1 MTKFRPPSSINL
13 KAGFCY
19 NELYFYIYGFKGDV
33 RLKRGVL
40 SLSLILSAT
49 LALAG
54 CSMLSGRDSS
64 ETTVKPI
71 LSSEIAEIE
80 ATSDETPTP
89 SPSPTMT
96 STPTPTPAPEHISC
110 SFIGDCTLAE
120 ALAWNGDRSGFD
132 AVVNYD
138 YNYCF
143 QNAVSYLSQ
152 DDMTLANF
160 EGTLTDA
167 TSHLTKEFVFGS
179 PAEYAQMLVNGS
191 IECVNL
197 SNNHSYDYLQ
207 EGLDDTR
214 ENLESYGI
222 LWSDKTHYAIYEVRG
237 IRIGMCGVD
246 NVSGDS
252 ISEIYPLIDQMR
264 NEENCNIIIVSC
276 HWGIERYY
284 EPTNDQVATA
294 HALIDYGVDL
304 VVGTHPHRLQP
315 IEEYN
320 GKYIFYS
327 LSNFCFGGNT
337 GLSDPDS
344 CIIQC
349 EFVMDATN
357 TYVEDYIINV
367 VPFSQTSYT
376 ANDYCPRPYAWWS
389 TDYNRVLNRL
399 NWHRLDE

>member
-1 MTKFRPPSSINL
+1 M
-13 KAGFCY
+13 
-19 NELYFYIYGFKGDV
+19 
-33 RLKRGVL
+33 KRIVL
-40 SLSLILSAT
+40 AISVALIMIPAMV
-49 LALAG
+49 G
-54 CSMLSGRDSS
+54 CSKLSGT
-64 ETTVKPI
+64 ETTGTTVEPI
-71 LSSEIAEIE
+71 LNSEISEMQ
-80 ATSDETPTP
+80 ATETEPLSPTSTPTP
-89 SPSPTMT
+89 SPTPSPT
-96 STPTPTPAPEHISC
+96 PLPEHINC

-120 ALAWNGDRSGFD
+120 ALAWNGDKYGFD
-132 AVVNYD
+132 AVVNGD
-138 YNYCF
+138 YEYCF
-143 QNAVSYLSQ
+143 KNAAPYLSQ

-160 EGTLTDA
+160 EGTLTDS

-179 PAEYAQMLVNGS
+179 PAEYATMLNYAS

-214 ENLESYGI
+214 ENLEAYGV

-237 IRIGMCGVD
+237 IKIGMCGVD

-264 NEENCNIIIVSC
+264 NEEGCNIIIVSC

-284 EPTNDQVATA
+284 EPTTDQVSTA
-294 HALIDYGVDL
+294 HSLIDYGVDL

-320 GKYIFYS
+320 GKYILYS

-344 CIIQC
+344 CIVQV
-349 EFVMDATN
+349 EFVMDSTN
-357 TYVEDYIINV
+357 TYVEEYNINV
-367 VPFSQTSYT
+367 IPFSQTSFT
-376 ANDYCPRPYAWWS
+376 SNDYCPKPYEWAS
-389 TDYNRVLNRL
+389 DDYYRVLKKL
-399 NWHRLDE
+399 NWIKEDE